1 MPAIGH
7 KYQDKIFIAHSSNP
21 ADHARP
27 IKISR
32 KIKTKNTILFCKE
45 SRFQASL
52 CLTSRSFKFGQ
63 TSSSFYFLR
72 RFYCQ
77 GINDWSKGDFTS
89 EALALK
95 CETQS
100 IESLIPD
107 DLRPLKREIKTKHK
121 TLVAGL
127 KKHSPNI

>member
-7 KYQDKIFIAHSSNP
+7 KYQDNNITAYKSSP
-21 ADHARP
+21 ADHART

-32 KIKTKNTILFCKE
+32 KIKTKSTNLFYKE

-63 TSSSFYFLR
+63 TSSSFFLLR

-77 GINDWSKGDFTS
+77 GIND
-89 EALALK
+89 
-95 CETQS
+95 
-100 IESLIPD
+100 
-107 DLRPLKREIKTKHK
+107 
-121 TLVAGL
+121 
-127 KKHSPNI
+127 